1 MKLSKK
7 VVLLGHFGVG
17 KTSLFRRFIDNEFS
31 EEYKVTLGVQ
41 IKKKVIQLPNNTE
54 VSMIIWDTEG
64 HSNTVEDTRKS
75 YLLGSH
81 AFIYVF
87 DVTREDTY
95 KNIAQDVNY
104 LKQQYDKVS
113 IKVIGNKLDLI
124 NEKTAVKNLKE
135 KGIDF
140 DGLTSAKTNKNVQ
153 SFFLDLAHEITEE

>member
-17 KTSLFRRFIDNEFS
+17 KTSLFKRFIDNEFS

-41 IKKKVIQLPNNTE
+41 IKKKVIQLPDGRE
-54 VSMIIWDTEG
+54 LSMIIWDTEG
-64 HSNTVEDTRKS
+64 HSKSVEDTRKS

-95 KNIAQDVNY
+95 KHMDKDLEY
-104 LKQQYDKVS
+104 LKNTYTNVTT
-113 IKVIGNKLDLI
+113 KVIGNKLDLVS
-124 NEKTAVKNLKE
+124 EKIIIKELKE
-135 KGIDF
+135 HNTPF
-140 DGLTSAKTNKNVQ
+140 DCLTSAKTNKNVQ
-153 SFFLDLAHEITEE
+153 KFFLELAEEITK